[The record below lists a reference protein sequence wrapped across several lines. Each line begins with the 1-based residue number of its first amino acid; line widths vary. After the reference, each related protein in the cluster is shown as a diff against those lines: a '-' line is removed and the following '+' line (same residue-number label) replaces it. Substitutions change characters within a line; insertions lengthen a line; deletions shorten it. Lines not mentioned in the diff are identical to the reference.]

1 MGWRDK
7 MHVFRF
13 WSQKVLPQV
22 YDDSISYY
30 EVLNKV
36 VAFLN
41 ELIEK
46 MNELIDEQGDYES
59 NINNQWNE
67 YKIDIE
73 QTWND
78 FKTNIEN
85 EWGEYKETIEREWDE
100 YKEEIEG
107 KLDDL
112 KDALEG
118 EIDDLKDLLEGE
130 ISDLKDY
137 VDTLNNV
144 VITITRTE
152 VSPDVYTYSAD
163 KTFAEIKN
171 LVDNGITPWVK
182 YNNMIIPFEADY
194 TTSLYFQLLIP
205 QIETQTIG
213 STDVNVV
220 NTVYRYGFEIANDEA
235 VTATLD
241 DAELRQVPISFNA
254 GDVGKFLKKTGTG
267 ALDYEWANIGNG
279 NLPPSTSTDEGKVLT
294 VDSNGDPEWE
304 TSSGSGLPA
313 STSADEGKVL
323 TVDAN
328 GDPVWDPLKGVE
340 IKSVEKATGRLPAT
354 FSQIISDIDNGN
366 LSKWAVIDRYGPGE
380 GNGNHHE
387 LYYLQHIKYTMGNPS
402 EPYAIVW
409 TSMQSIWSK
418 DSANTWKDMGCVS
431 SRQMILR
438 STDGDTYNIIDRNYT
453 SGCIDITE
461 NSTLIYYGD
470 LGLFPWNTETPVYGQ
485 LLRDPNSLVIRE
497 SHATAD
503 PAYNH
508 IWIYRFGQY
517 EEDTG
522 KLLFYTN
529 AASTI
534 ITLTP
539 GAYGGGFTLS
549 RS

>member
-59 NINNQWNE
+59 DINNQWNE

-112 KDALEG
+112 KDLLEG
-118 EIDDLKDLLEGE
+118 EVDDLKDLLEGE
-130 ISDLKDY
+130 INDLKDY

-144 VITITRTE
+144 VITVTRTE

-194 TTSLYFQLLIP
+194 TTSLYFQLVIP

-220 NTVYRYGFEIANDEA
+220 NTVYRYGFEIANNEA

-241 DAELRQVPISFNA
+241 DADLRQVPISFNA

-294 VDSNGDPEWE
+294 VDSNGDPEWD
-304 TSSGSGLPA
+304 TPSGSGLPA

-323 TVDAN
+323 TVDSN
-328 GDPVWDPLKGVE
+328 GDPEWNPLKGVE
-340 IKSVEKATGRLPAT
+340 VKDVEKTGRLPAT
-354 FSQIISDIDNGN
+354 FSQIIADIANGN
-366 LSKWAVIDRYGPGE
+366 IDKWAVIDRTGPGD
-380 GNGNHHE
+380 GSYNYHE
-387 LYYLQHIKYTMGNPS
+387 LYYLQQIKYTPGS
-402 EPYAIVW
+402 QSDPYAIVW
-409 TSMQSIWSK
+409 TSMPSVWSK
-418 DSANTWKDMGCVS
+418 ASTQAWDEMGCVS
-431 SRQMILR
+431 SKQLILR
-438 STDGDTYNIIDRNYT
+438 STDGDTYNIVDKNYT

-461 NSTLIYYGD
+461 NQTLIYNGD
-470 LGLFPWNTETPVYGQ
+470 YGLFPWNTTNEVYGQ
-485 LLRDPNSLVIRE
+485 ILRDPNSIVIRE
-497 SHATAD
+497 THETAD
-503 PAYNH
+503 PTYNH
-508 IWIYRFGQY
+508 IWIYRLGQY

-522 KLLFYTN
+522 KLIFYTN
-529 AASTI
+529 TASTVL
-534 ITLTP
+534 TLSP
-539 GAYGGGFTLS
+539 SGGGFAIS
-549 RS
+549 RA

>member
-59 NINNQWNE
+59 DINNQWNE

-85 EWGEYKETIEREWDE
+85 EWGEYKETIEREWNE

-130 ISDLKDY
+130 IDDLKDY

-220 NTVYRYGFEIANDEA
+220 NTVYRYGFEIANDET

-304 TSSGSGLPA
+304 TPSGSGLPA

-328 GDPVWDPLKGVE
+328 GDPMWDPLKGVE
-340 IKSVEKATGRLPAT
+340 VKSVEKATGRLPAT